1 MSSLVGHWFDTQTCE
16 FIKENTYGGNGN
28 QAQGN
33 NNNQGLIDHQRELLK
48 IPITA
53 KRVSLLSVS
62 PGAIIL
68 FVRHGL
74 EFSDIN
80 SAC

>member
-1 MSSLVGHWFDTQTCE
+1 MAKVKILIPFA
-16 FIKENTYGGNGN
+16 Y
-28 QAQGN
+28 
-33 NNNQGLIDHQRELLK
+33 QGLTDHQRELLK